1 MRTIR
6 FELRAYPGNDD
17 GEIADRPTVTTEA
30 LPGPTEAKRFA
41 GRMAAKIKGPVDLA
55 YAYEPGEPGEE
66 DWNDRYITTL
76 SPCQFASQGYRS
88 ERLT

>member
-6 FELRAYPGNDD
+6 FELQAYPGDDD
-17 GEIADRPTVTTEA
+17 GHIAERPNITEED

-41 GRMAAKIKGPVDLA
+41 GRLAAKTKGPVDLA
-55 YAYEPGEPGEE
+55 YAGDEPWEK
-66 DWNDRYITTL
+66 RYITTL

-88 ERLT
+88 ERLDG